1 MKKLAIGCLIVL
13 VIGGAAVAG
22 VVYYAYRQVRS
33 TVAQFAELGQVPEIE
48 RGIRAQGGF
57 EPPASE
63 ELTDTQI
70 EKLVRVQTAIKQ
82 RLGQRFSD
90 FERKYKTLADKK
102 EATVRDLPTLFAA
115 YRDMVA
121 AWIDAKR
128 AQVDALNDVGFSL
141 EEYRWIRD
149 QSYRALGMAYVDF
162 DLGKLAKNIERGV
175 DVDQPGR
182 LLGAVE
188 PTGPEINRKLVERFK
203 KQLEESIALASFGL

>member
-1 MKKLAIGCLIVL
+1 MKKLAIGCLVVL
-13 VIGGAAVAG
+13 VLGGVAAAG
-22 VVYYAYRQVRS
+22 VAYYLYRQVRS
-33 TVAQFAELGQVPEIE
+33 TYTQFAELGKVPEIE
-48 RGIRAQGGF
+48 RGVRAQGTF

-63 ELTDTQI
+63 ELTDAQV
-70 EKLVRVQTAIKQ
+70 EKLVRVQTLIKQ

-90 FERKYKTLADKK
+90 FERKYKTLAEKK
-102 EATVRDLPTLFAA
+102 EATVSDLPTLVAA
-115 YRDMVA
+115 YRDMAA

-141 EEYRWIRD
+141 DEYRWIRE

-162 DLGKLAKNIERGV
+162 DLGKLAENVNRGYGV
-175 DVDQPGR
+175 DPPGR

-188 PTGPEINRKLVERFK
+188 PAGPEVNRKLVERFK